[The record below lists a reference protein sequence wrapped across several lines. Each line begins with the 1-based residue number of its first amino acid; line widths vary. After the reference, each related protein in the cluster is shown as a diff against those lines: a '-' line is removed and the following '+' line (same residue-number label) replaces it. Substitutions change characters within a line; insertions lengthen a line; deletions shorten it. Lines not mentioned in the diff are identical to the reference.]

1 MIYKQHSTLAYT
13 KLDPPGAVNFN
24 RWTPS
29 SGLQFQPP
37 LAPPPQSGWWLAT
50 QQDLKAPKWQ
60 LMGYIFLMGIHIYI
74 YMMGYMVGDN
84 KHYDLGWSGN
94 GGFMAR

>member
-1 MIYKQHSTLAYT
+1 MAIGKRLKHPSYHLMIYKQHSTLAYT

-74 YMMGYMVGDN
+74 YDGVY
-84 KHYDLGWSGN
+84 
-94 GGFMAR
+94 GGR

>member
-1 MIYKQHSTLAYT
+1 M
-13 KLDPPGAVNFN
+13 
-24 RWTPS
+24 
-29 SGLQFQPP
+29 
-37 LAPPPQSGWWLAT
+37 AT
-50 QQDLKAPKWQ
+50 D
-60 LMGYIFLMGIHIYI
+60 GIYIFNGDTYI